1 MSTRRL
7 LPVLAILC
15 LLPRFAGAVVVA
27 PMSDAEWFAKSN
39 KILVLEYESP
49 LGGKEGAQLSQ
60 LLGWMALATA
70 SGIDSFAVVTLQQIE
85 THLALTDANVKSLAE
100 RQHAAVVIWG
110 EFYQQAGRVFVT
122 SHLRYAPD
130 LSPQTSGHDP
140 GPNAGKFS
148 WDISKLNIPERTEAY
163 ASLPSTQVNFSPIEI
178 STADLSSLQEVW
190 RKTVTIRVLPNEAS
204 AKQGELS
211 LATPYSV
218 WETVNGWTRVSINER
233 SGWVRWADLSGLN
246 DFKDLTGVL
255 LYAQGLMQHLTGNP
269 RAAEETFKRYLA
281 KYASRQDPM
290 NKAVAHLFAG
300 YSEMKGAV
308 DWAFA
313 LKQFETAKA
322 LIPNASSPVN
332 CMALVLFAKAARA
345 AVSEN
350 ETLALE
356 KDLIR
361 AIQAESDVDAI
372 RNLEI
377 LYRLPQAEAFFKKKN
392 PNFMQARETQL
403 TVLRNLEQ
411 KVQREPNG

>member
-1 MSTRRL
+1 
-7 LPVLAILC
+7 LC
-15 LLPRFAGAVVVA
+15 LLPRFVAAVVVA
-27 PMSDAEWFAKSN
+27 PMTDAEWFANSN

-70 SGIDSFAVVTLQQIE
+70 SGINQFAVVTLQQTE
-85 THLALTDANVKSLAE
+85 THVELTEANVRSLAA

-130 LSPQTSGHDP
+130 LSSHPDV

-148 WDISKLNIPERTEAY
+148 WNLSQLDISAY
-163 ASLPSTQVNFSPIEI
+163 ASLPSRQINFSPIEI

-190 RKTVTIRVLPNEAS
+190 RKTVIIRAEPNETS

-211 LATPYSV
+211 LTTPYSV
-218 WETVNGWTRVSINER
+218 GETANGWTRVSIKER
-233 SGWVRWADLSGLN
+233 SGWVRWADLSDLN
-246 DFKDLTGVL
+246 DFKDLRGVL
-255 LYAQGLMQHLTGNP
+255 LYAQGLMQYLTHNP
-269 RAAEETFKRYLA
+269 SAAEETFQRYIA

-290 NKAVAHLFAG
+290 NKAIAHLFTG
-300 YSEMKGAV
+300 YSQMKRAD
-308 DWAFA
+308 DWEFSQ
-313 LKQFETAKA
+313 KQFETAKA
-322 LIPNASSPVN
+322 LLPNASAPVN

-345 AVSEN
+345 TLSEN

-361 AIQAESDVDAI
+361 AVQTENDVDAI

-377 LYRLPQAEAFFKKKN
+377 LYRLPQAEPYFKKKS
-392 PNFMQARETQL
+392 PNFLETRDTQL
-403 TVLRNLEQ
+403 NVLRDLEQ
-411 KVQREPNG
+411 RVQRDPNG

>member
-1 MSTRRL
+1 MSARRF
-7 LPVLAILC
+7 LPALAILW
-15 LLPRFAGAVVVA
+15 LLLRFVAAMVVA
-27 PMSDAEWFAKSN
+27 PMTDAEWFAKSN

-49 LGGKEGAQLSQ
+49 LGGKEGSQLSQ

-70 SGIDSFAVVTLQQIE
+70 SGIDQFAVVTLQQTE
-85 THLALTDANVKSLAE
+85 TPVQLTDANVRSFAE

-122 SHLRYAPD
+122 SHLRYAPE
-130 LSPQTSGHDP
+130 LSRGSGRGP

-148 WDISKLNIPERTEAY
+148 WNISQLNIPERTEAY
-163 ASLPSTQVNFSPIEI
+163 AALPSSQINFSPIEI

-190 RKTVTIRVLPNEAS
+190 RKTVIIRAEPNETS

-211 LATPYSV
+211 LTIPYSV
-218 WETVNGWTRVSINER
+218 GETANGWTRVSTKER
-233 SGWVRWADLSGLN
+233 SGWVRWADLSDLS

-255 LYAQGLMQHLTGNP
+255 QYAQGLMQFLTGNP
-269 RAAEETFKRYLA
+269 SAAEETFKRYLA

-290 NKAVAHLFAG
+290 NKAIAHLFAG
-300 YSEMKGAV
+300 YSQMKGAA
-308 DWAFA
+308 DWGFS
-313 LKQFETAKA
+313 LQQFETAKA
-322 LIPNASSPVN
+322 LLPNASAPVN

-345 AVSEN
+345 TLSEN

-361 AIQAESDVDAI
+361 AVQTEGDVDTI

-377 LYRLPQAEAFFKKKN
+377 LYRLPQAEPYFKKKS
-392 PNFMQARETQL
+392 PNFLEARDTQL
-403 TVLRNLEQ
+403 NVLRKLEQ
-411 KVQREPNG
+411 RVQREPNS

>member
-1 MSTRRL
+1 MKARCVLPL
-7 LPVLAILC
+7 LTLLC
-15 LLPRFAGAVVVA
+15 FLPRFVAAVVVA
-27 PMSDAEWFAKSN
+27 PMTDAEWFAKSN

-70 SGIDSFAVVTLQQIE
+70 SGIDQFAVVTLQQTE
-85 THLALTDANVKSLAE
+85 THLELTDANVKSLGE

-122 SHLRYAPD
+122 SHLRYT
-130 LSPQTSGHDP
+130 PQTSGRDR

-148 WDISKLNIPERTEAY
+148 WNISQLNIAERTEAY
-163 ASLPSTQVNFSPIEI
+163 ASLPSSQINFSPIEI

-190 RKTVTIRVLPNEAS
+190 RKTVIIRLQPDEAS
-204 AKQGELS
+204 AKLGELS

-218 WETVNGWTRVSINER
+218 GETANGWTRVSTKER
-233 SGWVRWADLSGLN
+233 SGWVRWADLSGLS

-255 LYAQGLMQHLTGNP
+255 QYAQGLMQFLTGNP
-269 RAAEETFKRYLA
+269 RGAEETFKRYLG
-281 KYASRQDPM
+281 KYAARQDPM

-300 YSEMKGAV
+300 YSGMKGAV
-308 DWAFA
+308 DWEFSI
-313 LKQFETAKA
+313 KQFETAKA
-322 LIPNASSPVN
+322 LLPNASSPAN

-345 AVSEN
+345 ALNEN
-350 ETLALE
+350 ETLSLE
-356 KDLIR
+356 KNLIR
-361 AIQAESDVDAI
+361 AVQTESDVDSI

-377 LYRLPQAEAFFKKKN
+377 LYQLPQAEAYFKKKN
-392 PNFMQARETQL
+392 ANFVQARDRQL

-411 KVQREPNG
+411 QAHREPNG